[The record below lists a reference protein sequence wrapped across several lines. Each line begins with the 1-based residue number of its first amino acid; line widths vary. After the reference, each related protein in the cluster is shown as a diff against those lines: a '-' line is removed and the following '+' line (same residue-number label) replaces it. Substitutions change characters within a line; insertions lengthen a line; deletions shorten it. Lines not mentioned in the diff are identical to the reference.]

1 MRNRLFLGSIRAS
14 QLGCPEKGNRN
25 ETNWLPVEKNFLLCS
40 LAYLRKPRAC
50 INLPKEKGLAS
61 SFPRFR

>member
-1 MRNRLFLGSIRAS
+1 V
-14 QLGCPEKGNRN
+14 K
-25 ETNWLPVEKNFLLCS
+25 KNFLLCS